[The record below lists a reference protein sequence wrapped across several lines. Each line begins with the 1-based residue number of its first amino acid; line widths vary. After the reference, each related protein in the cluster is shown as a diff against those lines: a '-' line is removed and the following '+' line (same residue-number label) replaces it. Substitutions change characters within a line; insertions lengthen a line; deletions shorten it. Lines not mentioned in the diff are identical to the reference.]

1 MRLPV
6 ADVHSSIGVS
16 TPGAIQRC
24 SPDLLPTLVA
34 ASSPCTVRA
43 VAATS
48 AVAAAGSADGCSG
61 RPLWR
66 PCLNIARVASLIG
79 ASPAS
84 SASSPFAP
92 CGTPCSILKLRC
104 RYMLCSAPEVN
115 FFALDVQTVILR
127 PSASISIWSSMFTS
141 LFRRFAGRLD
151 IRRVTFWRTDA

>member
-1 MRLPV
+1 M

-104 RYMLCSAPEVN
+104 RYMLCSTASVN
-115 FFALDVQTVILR
+115 CFALDVQTVILR
-127 PSASISIWSSMFTS
+127 PPALTTISSAGWSTMSMCF
-141 LFRRFAGRLD
+141 LGRLD